1 MARWIA
7 ALVLV
12 ASVGTARADGFY
24 FEESFGGTRVHDEMA
39 AYMPDAFRLKA
50 GIGLRHH
57 QWAYEA
63 WFAGNMN
70 TSLYFGSA
78 PQSDLVSG
86 GLDVKYIQPV
96 ASHLEVYLRGSAMV
110 GSGTEALEGWEGRG
124 LGIGA
129 GIQLKGK
136 GSVLGLLWWPLF
148 FTKIGPRMTAALW
161 LDSGYEF
168 YRLHG
173 DKPTAPDAER
183 VGLRPASAIDA
194 QLSTL
199 TFGFAVGSDF

>member
-1 MARWIA
+1 MSRWLA

-24 FEESFGGTRVHDEMA
+24 YSEGFGGTRVHDEMA
-39 AYMPDAFRLKA
+39 AYLPDAFRIKV
-50 GIGLRHH
+50 GIGMRHR

-63 WFAGNMN
+63 WFAGNLN
-70 TSLYFGSA
+70 TDIYSDYNR
-78 PQSDLVSG
+78 QSDLVSG
-86 GLDVKYIQPV
+86 GLDLKYIQPV

-110 GSGTEALEGWEGRG
+110 GGGTQALEGWEGRG
-124 LGIGA
+124 LGVGA

-148 FTKIGPRMTAALW
+148 FTNIGPKMTAALW

-173 DKPTAPDAER
+173 DKP
-183 VGLRPASAIDA
+183 VAIDA

-199 TFGFAVGSDF
+199 TFGLAVGSDF

>member
-1 MARWIA
+1 MARWIV
-7 ALVLV
+7 ALVVV
-12 ASVGTARADGFY
+12 ASVGSARADGFY
-24 FEESFGGTRVHDEMA
+24 FSEGIGGTRVHDEMA
-39 AYMPDAFRLKA
+39 AYMPGAFRLKV
-50 GIGLRHH
+50 GIGMRHH

-63 WFAGNMN
+63 WFAGNIN
-70 TSLYFGSA
+70 TDIDSGNRD
-78 PQSDLVSG
+78 SDLTTG
-86 GLDVKYIQPV
+86 GLDLKYLQPI
-96 ASHLEVYLRGSAMV
+96 APHLEVYLRGSAMV
-110 GSGTEALEGWEGRG
+110 GAGSQALEGWQGRG
-124 LGIGA
+124 LGVGA

-148 FTKIGPRMTAALW
+148 FTNVGPKMTAALW

-173 DKPTAPDAER
+173 DKP
-183 VGLRPASAIDA
+183 VAIDA

>member
-1 MARWIA
+1 MALRLLTVEAMARWLV

-12 ASVGTARADGFY
+12 ASVGPARADGFY
-24 FEESFGGTRVHDEMA
+24 FSEGLGGARVHDEMA
-39 AYMPDAFRLKA
+39 AYLPDAFRVRIA
-50 GIGLRHH
+50 VGMRHR

-63 WFAGNMN
+63 WMAGNLS
-70 TSLYFGSA
+70 TDLYPDASHV
-78 PQSDLVSG
+78 SDLTAG
-86 GLDVKYIQPV
+86 GLDLKYIQPI
-96 ASHLEVYLRGSAMV
+96 APHLEVYLRGSAMV
-110 GSGTEALEGWEGRG
+110 GAGDQALEGWQGRG
-124 LGIGA
+124 LGVGA

-148 FTKIGPRMTAALW
+148 FTKIGPKMTAALW

-173 DKPTAPDAER
+173 DKPVA
-183 VGLRPASAIDA
+183 VDA

>member
-1 MARWIA
+1 MARWLA

-24 FEESFGGTRVHDEMA
+24 FEEGFGGARVHDEMA
-39 AYMPDAFRLKA
+39 AYMPDAFRVKI
-50 GIGLRHH
+50 GVGLRRR

-63 WFAGNMN
+63 WFAGNFN
-70 TSLYFGSA
+70 NDFVFENSHD
-78 PQSDLVSG
+78 SDLVAG
-86 GLDVKYIQPV
+86 GLDLKYIQPV
-96 ASHLEVYLRGSAMV
+96 ARHLEVYLRGSAMV
-110 GSGTEALEGWEGRG
+110 GGGTQALEGWSGRG
-124 LGIGA
+124 LGVGA

-148 FTKIGPRMTAALW
+148 FTNLGPKMTAALW

-173 DKPTAPDAER
+173 D
-183 VGLRPASAIDA
+183 RPVAVDA

-199 TFGFAVGSDF
+199 TFGLAVGTDF

>member
-1 MARWIA
+1 MARWLVA
-7 ALVLV
+7 VLVL
-12 ASVGTARADGFY
+12 ASVSSARADGFY
-24 FEESFGGTRVHDEMA
+24 FSEGFGGARVHDEMA
-39 AYMPDAFRLKA
+39 AYMPDAFRLKV
-50 GIGLRHH
+50 GIGVRHR

-70 TSLYFGSA
+70 TSLAFDGP

-86 GLDVKYIQPV
+86 GLDVKYIQPL

-110 GSGTEALEGWEGRG
+110 GGGSEALEGFEGRG
-124 LGIGA
+124 LGVGA

-148 FTKIGPRMTAALW
+148 FTNVGPKMTAALW

-173 DKPTAPDAER
+173 DKPTA
-183 VGLRPASAIDA
+183 IDA

>member
-1 MARWIA
+1 MARW
-7 ALVLV
+7 LVVVLLV
-12 ASVGTARADGFY
+12 ASVGSARADGFY
-24 FEESFGGTRVHDEMA
+24 FTEGFGGTRVHDELSA
-39 AYMPDAFRLKA
+39 FMPDAFRVR
-50 GIGLRHH
+50 IGVGMRHR

-63 WFAGNMN
+63 WFAGNFN
-70 TSLYFGSA
+70 TQLTPDGGEYA
-78 PQSDLVSG
+78 PNLATG
-86 GLDVKYIQPV
+86 GLDLKYIQPV
-96 ASHLEVYLRGSAMV
+96 APHLEVYLRGSAML
-110 GSGTEALEGWEGRG
+110 GAADEQLQGYGGRG
-124 LGIGA
+124 LGVGA

-148 FTKIGPRMTAALW
+148 FTKVGPKMTAALW

-173 DKPTAPDAER
+173 DKP
-183 VGLRPASAIDA
+183 VAIDA